1 MRATRSQRV
10 VWAGA
15 LVAVAAVW
23 GLTFTTVKEA
33 VSTYPVLAFL
43 GWRFAIA
50 VVAFVAIFPGALRR
64 FDRRVAIVG
73 GVAGVFLGTAYV
85 LQTLGLR
92 LMDHNAASR
101 AGFITGM
108 FVVITPVLQA
118 LVLRKRPRAVTV
130 AGVAAATIG
139 LWLLS
144 GDGSAGFGLADALV
158 LGCAVAYSAQL
169 IVIAG
174 WAHDA
179 DVGALTL
186 TQLVVAA
193 VGCGVAAALFQPAA
207 VPTGVGLWVAL
218 LVTGLLA
225 SAVAFWV
232 QTASLRHISPTGV
245 ALILIME
252 PVFAGFFGA
261 VLRGE
266 RLGPAGWAGS
276 ALILSGMVLGEVVGP
291 WLRGRGAGGADD
303 SSLERLVPDGPP
315 PSAPLDP
322 DEAAA
327 VEAERAL

>member
-1 MRATRSQRV
+1 MTASRSGRL

-15 LVAVAAVW
+15 LVGVAAVW

-33 VSTYPVLAFL
+33 VSGYPVLAFL
-43 GWRFAIA
+43 GWRFVIA
-50 VVAFVAIFPGALRR
+50 TIAFLAIFPGALRR

-73 GVAGVFLGTAYV
+73 GVAGLFLGSAYV

-118 LVLRKRPRAVTV
+118 AVLRRRPRAVTV
-130 AGVAAATIG
+130 AGVAAATLG

-144 GDGSAGFGLADALV
+144 AEGSAGFGLSDALV
-158 LGCAVAYSAQL
+158 LGCAIAFSAQL

-174 WAHDA
+174 WARDA

-186 TQLVVAA
+186 MQLVVAA
-193 VGCGVAAALFQPAA
+193 VGCSAAAVVFQPAA
-207 VPTGVGLWVAL
+207 PPVGVSLWVAL
-218 LVTGLLA
+218 VVTGVLA

-232 QTASLRHISPTGV
+232 QTASLKHISPTSV

-276 ALILSGMVLGEVVGP
+276 ALILSGMILAEAVAP
-291 WLRGRGAGGADD
+291 WLRNRAAIRGGLEPA
-303 SSLERLVPDGPP
+303 ERLVPDGPP

-322 DEAAA
+322 EEAAA
-327 VEAERAL
+327 VEAESML